1 LRRLPSPTLLHP
13 VAFQT
18 GGHDE
23 RSPDF
28 LPPDPTFGTTAE
40 LRAMTVAARELGH
53 LVMPYLNVSWWDP
66 DAPSLVGVEPT
77 DVAVH
82 LEDAG
87 EPYWEVFNGRGG
99 WVVSPYAA
107 LVRERVARLVEE
119 WRSEVPADCLFF
131 DQLGARP
138 WQRDFNPAAPDP
150 LGYSDGWIALLAP
163 HAPRCLMVEDGWDRL
178 AESFVGFH
186 GSALLLDREHDEPN
200 EFWGKG
206 NWRPWPL
213 ALWLLHDK
221 VLLYQH
227 DLAEETMTDDD
238 EVLLWNVAFGFVLSY
253 SWDERRRT
261 LDSPWLERVGAL
273 QRLLG
278 PLYAGK
284 TLDSWRELGPTVTE
298 SRFGDLVVVANWSP
312 TETVEADGR
321 RLGPFGFVAR
331 TADGRVLAVSSP
343 ASAAAAR

>member
-1 LRRLPSPTLLHP
+1 
-13 VAFQT
+13 
-18 GGHDE
+18 
-23 RSPDF
+23 
-28 LPPDPTFGTTAE
+28 
-40 LRAMTVAARELGH
+40 
-53 LVMPYLNVSWWDP
+53 
-66 DAPSLVGVEPT
+66 
-77 DVAVH
+77 
-82 LEDAG
+82 
-87 EPYWEVFNGRGG
+87 
-99 WVVSPYAA
+99 
-107 LVRERVARLVEE
+107 
-119 WRSEVPADCLFF
+119 VPADCLFF

-138 WQRDFNPAAPDP
+138 WQRDFNPAAPSP
-150 LGYSDGWIALLAP
+150 LGYSDGWLALLAP

-178 AESFVGFH
+178 AQSFVGFH

-227 DLAEETMTDDD
+227 DLAEETMTNDD
-238 EVLLWNVAFGFVLSY
+238 EALLWNLAFGFVLSY
-253 SWDERRRT
+253 SWDERQRT
-261 LDSPWLERVGAL
+261 LESPWLERVGAL

-331 TADGRVLAVSSP
+331 TADGRVLAVSPP